1 MLSLLWDDSGLLGLD
16 ALAPLWLQTLLY
28 AFPLV
33 ALIQTT
39 LEHVEH
45 VEHVHFKRLSM
56 ILAALRWLRKAWFM
70 EIMTLMEPCCH
81 KLRDIYDT
89 VPGYVGFVDLSPK
102 LPMPVTS
109 EVEC

>member
-1 MLSLLWDDSGLLGLD
+1 MLFLLWDDSGLLGLD

-28 AFPLV
+28 AFPFV

-45 VEHVHFKRLSM
+45 VHLKRLSV
-56 ILAALRWLRKAWFM
+56 ILASLRWLRKAWFM
-70 EIMTLMEPCCH
+70 KIMTLMEACCH
-81 KLRDIYDT
+81 KLRDRYDT
-89 VPGYVGFVDLSPK
+89 VPGYVGFVGLSPK
-102 LPMPVTS
+102 QQRLMTS